1 VTPARRR
8 VAIAAAR
15 VGGFAASAVVMTFP
29 RVDRLATQ
37 LPGDGGDAM
46 FNYWAL
52 RWGADRLPHLYRG
65 FWSGPIFAGHP
76 RTMAYSESHL
86 GLSPFQW
93 ILEHV
98 LANPVLAMNLIGLA
112 LWTISCEA
120 TYRLARRL
128 TADPAASLVAALAFT
143 YSTIRLGQYFHFHLD
158 VGALIPLVILLAL
171 RAFERHRI
179 VDAVGAAVAW
189 AVLTLSSS
197 YYGILLALT
206 LGVLAIGQLLHQ
218 RRHLRRPL
226 LAVGAMV
233 VTMGV
238 LVGPAAAQYLELQR
252 DPAFRRNY
260 EPQYAA
266 RLGDFRHPSPSNR
279 LLADAP
285 ILRNDSA
292 ARSSENYAF
301 PGFVTLIAGAVGVAV
316 FARRRSWQRAGLDP
330 QRRRELALIALAG
343 VLALLLAFGRELS
356 IFGWHPPALYDLA
369 VHLPGFRGV
378 RVLVRMVVLF
388 QLALAL
394 MAAVGL
400 HRLLLAARKPVA
412 QRLIAG
418 GAAAFVLI
426 ESALTITTVSVPRVH
441 KGDADEFLSHRP
453 PGVVLELPLPDPR
466 IGAAWAYTEGPRM
479 ALATDDFHPR
489 VNGYS
494 GFYPPEYPAL
504 AATLQELPGAD
515 AQDAL
520 CALHVRY
527 LVLRTA
533 AVPTGST
540 GLDALVT
547 GAGTGALDGEQAD
560 LIALG
565 MAHEVQVNPV
575 HDAVVVELD
584 PSCGSGKVKSG

>member
-1 VTPARRR
+1 MTPARRR
-8 VAIAAAR
+8 VAIATAR
-15 VGGFAASAVVMTFP
+15 IGGFATSAMVMTFP

-37 LPGDGGDAM
+37 LPGDAGDAM

-76 RTMAYSESHL
+76 RTMAYSETHL

-93 ILEHV
+93 LLEHM

-120 TYRLARRL
+120 TYRLARRI
-128 TADPAASLVAALAFT
+128 TANPAASLVAALAFT

-171 RAFERHRI
+171 RAFEHHRLL
-179 VDAVGAAVAW
+179 DAVAAAVAW

-197 YYGILLALT
+197 YYGILLALA
-206 LGVLAIGQLLHQ
+206 LGVIAIGRLVRQ
-218 RRHLRRPL
+218 RDHLRRPL
-226 LAVGAMV
+226 IAAGVMV
-233 VTMGV
+233 ATMGV

-252 DPAFRRNY
+252 DPAYRRSY

-279 LLADAP
+279 LLADVP
-285 ILRNDSA
+285 VLRNDSA

-301 PGFVTLIAGAVGVAV
+301 PGIVTLIAGAVGVAV

-330 QRRRELALIALAG
+330 ERRHELALVAVAG
-343 VLALLLAFGRELS
+343 VLALLLAFGRQLS

-369 VHLPGFRGV
+369 VHFPGFRGV

-394 MAAVGL
+394 LAAVGV
-400 HRLLLAARKPVA
+400 HRALLAVQNTGARQIVA
-412 QRLIAG
+412 GA
-418 GAAAFVLI
+418 AAAFVLA
-426 ESALTITTVSVPRVH
+426 ESALTIVFVAVPRVH
-441 KGDADEFLSHRP
+441 AGTADAFLAHRP
-453 PGVVLELPLPDPR
+453 PGVVLELPLPDPA

-494 GFYPPEYPAL
+494 GFYPPEYRAL
-504 AATLQELPGAD
+504 SATLQELPGAE
-515 AQDAL
+515 AQAAL
-520 CALHVRY
+520 CSLHVRY
-527 LVLRTA
+527 LLLRTA
-533 AVPTGST
+533 AVPTGAA
-540 GLDALVT
+540 GLDALVSA
-547 GAGTGALDGEQAD
+547 AGMGGLDGEFVD
-560 LIALG
+560 LLTQSLI
-565 MAHEVQVNPV
+565 HSVQVNQV
-575 HDAVVVELD
+575 KDATVVELD
-584 PSCGSGKVKSG
+584 PTCGASGVKSG